1 MGRNRRRE
9 LAISSSHSKGGLVV
23 ALLVLFLVRLTGRTR
38 AQEAWD
44 LPERA
49 RQAVERQ
56 SSLLEGTEA
65 ASWDTRDTIDR
76 SGWDDGSDG
85 QDLAE
90 SPAEGESSTIAKMLD
105 DRLKEEFKDK
115 EVDGKQYNETVLADE
130 SKQETVVRITQT
142 SKTEEPDTDE
152 DGDGIPETTHRSEAV
167 ESEVG
172 SFLSCFLLFS
182 FSPSLS
188 WSWEPDG
195 SIPSRVV
202 DKDVPPS
209 LSRLPHLSPPTSHP
223 HLTPTSPPPS
233 PLTHRSPVPPADR
246 IIDSHDNEYVL
257 SKPNI
262 EGSLGLTLDPQL
274 IRDMSLL
281 IITSALAG
289 QLMSALGQPTINGE

>member
-182 FSPSLS
+182 FSPFLLLFLGAGSPMDRFRAEWSTKTCHHRSLA
-188 WSWEPDG
+188 
-195 SIPSRVV
+195 
-202 DKDVPPS
+202 S
-209 LSRLPHLSPPTSHP
+209 LTSPPTSHP
-223 HLTPTSPPPS
+223 PPPPTARPFRLQTGS
-233 PLTHRSPVPPADR
+233 PTATTTNTSSPSRTSRDRS
-246 IIDSHDNEYVL
+246 
-257 SKPNI
+257 
-262 EGSLGLTLDPQL
+262 GSRW
-274 IRDMSLL
+274 IRS
-281 IITSALAG
+281 
-289 QLMSALGQPTINGE
+289 

>member
-182 FSPSLS
+182 FSSLELGARWIDSEPSGRQRRATIALS
-188 WSWEPDG
+188 
-195 SIPSRVV
+195 
-202 DKDVPPS
+202 PPS
-209 LSRLPHLSPPTSHP
+209 PLTPTSHP
-223 HLTPTSPPPS
+223 HLTPTSPPPHYRQVQ
-233 PLTHRSPVPPADR
+233 PRVPAER
-246 IIDSHDNEYVL
+246 
-257 SKPNI
+257 
-262 EGSLGLTLDPQL
+262 GSVRGL
-274 IRDMSLL
+274 
-281 IITSALAG
+281 
-289 QLMSALGQPTINGE
+289 

>member
-182 FSPSLS
+182 FSSLELEARWIDSEPSGRQRRATIALS
-188 WSWEPDG
+188 
-195 SIPSRVV
+195 
-202 DKDVPPS
+202 PPS
-209 LSRLPHLSPPTSHP
+209 PLTPHLSPPPTARPFRLQTGSSTATTTNTSSP
-223 HLTPTSPPPS
+223 SRTSRD
-233 PLTHRSPVPPADR
+233 RS
-246 IIDSHDNEYVL
+246 
-257 SKPNI
+257 
-262 EGSLGLTLDPQL
+262 GSRW
-274 IRDMSLL
+274 IRS
-281 IITSALAG
+281 
-289 QLMSALGQPTINGE
+289 

>member
-182 FSPSLS
+182 FSPSLP

-202 DKDVPPS
+202 FVDKDVPPS
-209 LSRLPHLSPPTSHP
+209 LSRLPTSHP
-223 HLTPTSPPPS
+223 HPHPSPPPTARPFRLQTGSSTATTTNTSS
-233 PLTHRSPVPPADR
+233 PSRTSRDRS
-246 IIDSHDNEYVL
+246 
-257 SKPNI
+257 
-262 EGSLGLTLDPQL
+262 GSRW
-274 IRDMSLL
+274 IRS
-281 IITSALAG
+281 
-289 QLMSALGQPTINGE
+289 